1 MEIIARI
8 HTDFPTKFGIP
19 RQCGIVDTL
28 HGAIVFEPPYR
39 SMDAVRGLEEYS
51 HIWLIWQLSAAKD
64 GGKHLTVRPPKLG
77 GNVRKG
83 VFATRSPFRPNSLAI
98 SSLRLLDIEQ
108 HSQLGPVLHV
118 AGVDL
123 MDGTPIFDIKP
134 YLPQFDSHPDATGGF
149 TANIDYTLLTVDFP
163 AELLAK
169 IPAEQCETLREVLA
183 ENPLP
188 AYHNDPERVYGMP
201 FGSFDIRF
209 RVIDNKKLIVCDVV
223 PLSKNKS
230 AK

>member
-8 HTDFPTKFGIP
+8 RTDFPTKFGIP
-19 RQCGIVDTL
+19 RQCGIVEGL

-51 HIWLIWQLSAAKD
+51 HIWLIWQFSAAKCESR
-64 GGKHLTVRPPKLG
+64 HLTVRPPKLG
-77 GNVRKG
+77 GNLRKG

-98 SSLRLLDIEQ
+98 SSLRLLEIEQ
-108 HSQLGPVLHV
+108 HPQLGPVLHV
-118 AGVDL
+118 SGVDM

-134 YLPQFDSHPDATGGF
+134 YLPQFDSHPDASGGF
-149 TANIDYTLLTVDFP
+149 TENIDYTLLEVDFP
-163 AELLAK
+163 ADLLAK
-169 IPAEQCETLREVLA
+169 IPPEQREILQNVLA

-209 RVIDNKKLIVCDVV
+209 QVIDNKKLIVRDVV
-223 PLSKNKS
+223 PLSKR
-230 AK
+230 